1 MHGKGGSMK
10 EYDVIVIG
18 SGSGLSLV
26 HKALS
31 EKAKVALVAK
41 EYLGGTCLNVG
52 CVPSKLLI
60 YPADRIMEIEDA
72 GKLGVSA
79 AIKSIDFVRIMERMR
94 AYIQRGVSFLREDTI
109 STENL
114 DFYEAEGR
122 FIADYTLQVQSEKI
136 DEQIRGRKIFIAS
149 GTRPLIPPIKG
160 LQNVDY
166 LTNETLLSL
175 ERLPESVLVLGGSY
189 IGVEY
194 AHFFSAMGSKVTIV
208 ERLERLV
215 AFEEPEISDL
225 LKKEMEKRMT
235 IYTGTTAIEVR
246 KKGNGVAL
254 LLKEEITGQEKE
266 VAAER
271 LLVAAGRVSNASRL
285 DLPKTGV
292 ETDRA
297 GFIKVDNYLQTSKEH
312 IWAVGDTTG
321 KQMFTHAADKEVGI
335 AWHNATH
342 EDKTEM
348 DFAAVPHAVFSYPQI
363 ASIGLT
369 EAQARNTYQV
379 LVGKANYSDVVQ
391 GDARMEESG
400 FAKAVIEK
408 ETGRILG
415 FHIIGPE
422 ASVLIQEVVNAVANK
437 ARADS
442 ITDSIHIFPSLSE
455 LIPEAL
461 NRAE

>member
-1 MHGKGGSMK
+1 MK

-31 EKAKVALVAK
+31 EKARVALVAR

-52 CVPSKLLI
+52 CVPSKLLL
-60 YPADRIMEIEDA
+60 YPADRIMDIADA
-72 GKLGVSA
+72 GKLGVA
-79 AIKSIDFVRIMERMR
+79 APVKSIDFTGIMERMR
-94 AYIQRGVSFLREDTI
+94 AYVQRGVSFLKEDI
-109 STENL
+109 ASTENL

-122 FIADYTLQVQSEKI
+122 FTGDYTLQVKGE
-136 DEQIRGRKIFIAS
+136 ELRGRKIFIAS
-149 GTRPLIPPIKG
+149 GARPLVPPIKG
-160 LQNVDY
+160 LQDVGY

-175 ERLPESVLVLGGSY
+175 EKLPESVLVLGGSY

-215 AFEEPEISDL
+215 AFEEPEVSDL
-225 LKKEMEKRMT
+225 LKKEMEKRM
-235 IYTGTTAIEVR
+235 IVYTGATALEAR
-246 KKGNGVAL
+246 RKGNGVAL
-254 LLKEEITGQEKE
+254 LLKEESTGQERE
-266 VAAER
+266 VAGER
-271 LLVAAGRVSNASRL
+271 LLVAAGRVPNADRL
-285 DLPKTGV
+285 DLQKTGV

-297 GFIKVDNYLQTSKEH
+297 GFIKIDNYLQTTREH
-312 IWAVGDTTG
+312 IWAVGDATG
-321 KQMFTHAADKEVGI
+321 KQMFTHAADKEVEV

-342 EDKTEM
+342 EKKVEM
-348 DFAAVPHAVFSYPQI
+348 DFGAVPHAVFSYPQI

-369 EAQARNTYQV
+369 EAQARKTYQV

-391 GDARMEESG
+391 GDARMDETG
-400 FAKAVIEK
+400 FAKAILEK
-408 ETGRILG
+408 DTGRILG

-437 ARADS
+437 TGAHS
-442 ITDSIHIFPSLSE
+442 IVNSMHTFPSMSE
-455 LIPEAL
+455 LIPETL

>member
-1 MHGKGGSMK
+1 MK

-18 SGSGLSLV
+18 SGSGLSIV

-31 EKAKVALVAK
+31 EKARVALVAR

-60 YPADRIMEIEDA
+60 YPADRIIEIENA
-72 GKLGVSA
+72 SKLGVTA
-79 AIKSIDFVRIMERMR
+79 PVKSIDFRGIMERMR
-94 AYIQRGVSFLREDTI
+94 AYVQRGVSFLREDIAT
-109 STENL
+109 TENL

-122 FIADYTLQVQSEKI
+122 FIDDYTLRVQGEKI
-136 DEQIRGRKIFIAS
+136 DEQIKGRTIFIAS
-149 GTRPLIPPIKG
+149 GARPLVPPIKG
-160 LQNVDY
+160 LQDVAH

-175 ERLPESVLVLGGSY
+175 ERLPESVLILGGSY

-215 AFEEPEISDL
+215 AFEEPEVSDL

-235 IYTGTTAIEVR
+235 IYTGATALEAR
-246 KKGNGVAL
+246 QKGNGVAL
-254 LLKEEITGQEKE
+254 LLKEESTGQERE
-266 VAAER
+266 VAGER
-271 LLVAAGRVSNASRL
+271 LLVAAGRVPNADRL
-285 DLPKTGV
+285 DVQKTGV

-297 GFIKVDNYLQTSKEH
+297 GFIKIDNYLQTTKEH
-312 IWAVGDTTG
+312 IWAVGDATG
-321 KQMFTHAADKEVGI
+321 KQMFTHAADKEVEI

-342 EDKTEM
+342 EEKVEM
-348 DFAAVPHAVFSYPQI
+348 DFGVVPHAVFSYPQI

-369 EAQARNTYQV
+369 EAEARKTYQV
-379 LVGKANYSDVVQ
+379 LVGKANYNDVVQ
-391 GDARMEESG
+391 GDARMEETG
-400 FAKAVIEK
+400 FAKAIVEK
-408 ETGRILG
+408 DTGRILG

-437 ARADS
+437 TGAAS
-442 ITDSIHIFPSLSE
+442 IINSMHIFPSMSE
-455 LIPEAL
+455 LIPETL

>member
-1 MHGKGGSMK
+1 MK

-18 SGSGLSLV
+18 SGSGLSIV
-26 HKALS
+26 HKALA
-31 EKAKVALVAK
+31 EKARVALVAR

-52 CVPSKLLI
+52 CVPSKLLM
-60 YPADRIMEIEDA
+60 YPADRIMDMEGA
-72 GKLGVSA
+72 GKLGVTA
-79 AIKSIDFVRIMERMR
+79 AIKSIDFKGIMERMR
-94 AYIQRGVSFLREDTI
+94 AYVKKGVSSLREDTAN
-109 STENL
+109 TKNL

-122 FIADYTLQVQSEKI
+122 FVGDYTLQVKG
-136 DEQIRGRKIFIAS
+136 EQLKGRKIFIAS
-149 GTRPLIPPIKG
+149 GARPLVPAVKG
-160 LQNVDY
+160 LQDVDY

-175 ERLPESVLVLGGSY
+175 EKLPESILVLGGSY

-215 AFEEPEISDL
+215 AFEEPEVSDL

-235 IYTGTTAIEVR
+235 IYTGATATEVR

-254 LLKEEITGQEKE
+254 LLKEESTGQERE
-266 VAAER
+266 VVAER
-271 LLVAAGRVSNASRL
+271 LLVAAGRVPNTDRL
-285 DLPKTGV
+285 DPQKTGV

-297 GFIKVDNYLQTSKEH
+297 GFIKVDNHLRTSKEH
-312 IWAVGDTTG
+312 IWAVGDATG
-321 KQMFTHAADKEVGI
+321 KQMFTHAADKEVDV

-342 EDKTEM
+342 ADKTEM
-348 DFAAVPHAVFSYPQI
+348 NFAAVPHAVFSYPQI

-369 EAQARNTYQV
+369 ETRARKNHQV

-400 FAKAVIEK
+400 FAKAIIEK
-408 ETGRILG
+408 DTGRILG

-442 ITDSIHIFPSLSE
+442 ITDSIHIFPSMSE
-455 LIPEAL
+455 LIQEAL

>member
-1 MHGKGGSMK
+1 MGKGRDMK

-31 EKAKVALVAK
+31 EKARVALVAR

-60 YPADRIMEIEDA
+60 YPADRIMEIEDT
-72 GKLGVSA
+72 GKLGITA
-79 AIKSIDFVRIMERMR
+79 PIKGIDFSGIMERMR
-94 AYIQRGVSFLREDTI
+94 AYIQRGVSFLREDTV

-114 DFYEAEGR
+114 DFYEAEGH
-122 FIADYTLQVQSEKI
+122 FIGDYTLQVHNETI

-149 GTRPLIPPIKG
+149 GTRPLISPVKG

-175 ERLPESVLVLGGSY
+175 QRLPESVLVLGGSY

-235 IYTGTTAIEVR
+235 IYTGTTAIEAR
-246 KKGNGVAL
+246 KKGSGVAL
-254 LLKEEITGQEKE
+254 LLKEESTGQEKE

-271 LLVAAGRVSNASRL
+271 LLVAAGRVSNAGRL

-312 IWAVGDTTG
+312 IWAVGDATG
-321 KQMFTHAADKEVGI
+321 KQMFTHAADKEVEV

-342 EDKTEM
+342 EEKTEM
-348 DFAAVPHAVFSYPQI
+348 NFAAVPHAVYSYPQI

-369 EAQARNTYQV
+369 EAEARKTYQV
-379 LVGKANYSDVVQ
+379 LVGKANYNDVVQ
-391 GDARMEESG
+391 GDARIEKDG
-400 FAKAVIEK
+400 FAKAIIERD
-408 ETGRILG
+408 TGRILG

-422 ASVLIQEVVNAVANK
+422 ASVLIQEVVNAVVNK
-437 ARADS
+437 AGVDS
-442 ITDSIHIFPSLSE
+442 ITDSMHTFPSMSE
-455 LIPEAL
+455 LIPETL

>member
-1 MHGKGGSMK
+1 MK

-18 SGSGLSLV
+18 SGSGLSIV

-31 EKAKVALVAK
+31 EKARVALVAR

-60 YPADRIMEIEDA
+60 YPADRIVEIENA
-72 GKLGVSA
+72 GKLGVTA
-79 AIKSIDFVRIMERMR
+79 PVKSIDFRGIMERMR
-94 AYIQRGVSFLREDTI
+94 AYVQRGVSFLREDIAT
-109 STENL
+109 TENL

-122 FIADYTLQVQSEKI
+122 FIDDYTLRVQGEKI
-136 DEQIRGRKIFIAS
+136 DEQIKGRTIFIAS
-149 GTRPLIPPIKG
+149 GARPLVPPIKG
-160 LQNVDY
+160 LQDVAY

-175 ERLPESVLVLGGSY
+175 ERLPESVLILGGSY

-215 AFEEPEISDL
+215 AFEEPEVSDL

-235 IYTGTTAIEVR
+235 IHTGATALEAR
-246 KKGNGVAL
+246 QKGNGVAL
-254 LLKEEITGQEKE
+254 LLKEESTGQERE
-266 VAAER
+266 VAGER
-271 LLVAAGRVSNASRL
+271 LLVAAGRAPNADRL
-285 DLPKTGV
+285 DVQKTGV
-292 ETDRA
+292 ETARG
-297 GFIKVDNYLQTSKEH
+297 GFIKVDQYLQTTKEH
-312 IWAVGDTTG
+312 IWAVGDVTG
-321 KQMFTHAADKEVGI
+321 KQMFTHAADKEVEI

-342 EDKTEM
+342 EEKVEM
-348 DFAAVPHAVFSYPQI
+348 DFGVVPHAVFSYPQI

-369 EAQARNTYQV
+369 EAEARKTYQV
-379 LVGKANYSDVVQ
+379 LVGKANYNDVVQ
-391 GDARMEESG
+391 GDARMEETG
-400 FAKAVIEK
+400 FAKAIVEK
-408 ETGRILG
+408 DTGRILG

-437 ARADS
+437 TGAGS
-442 ITDSIHIFPSLSE
+442 IVNSMHIFPSMSE
-455 LIPEAL
+455 LIPETL